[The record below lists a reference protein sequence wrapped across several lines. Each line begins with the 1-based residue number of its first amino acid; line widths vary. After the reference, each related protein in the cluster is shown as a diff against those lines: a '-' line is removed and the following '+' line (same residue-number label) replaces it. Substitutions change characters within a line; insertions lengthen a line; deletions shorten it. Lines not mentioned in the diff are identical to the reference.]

1 MNKYKETANTVIE
14 KFYNGEATF
23 QEVIKFQELQ
33 KKAEEEEAEKPI
45 NQILE
50 VLKEAGSNMLFLWVI
65 TVGIGLGLIPLALIL
80 KAIGIS

>member
-14 KFYNGEATF
+14 KFCNGEATF

-45 NQILE
+45 NQLLD
-50 VLKEAGSNMLFLWVI
+50 VLKEAGSGMLLLWAI
-65 TVGIGLGLIPLALIL
+65 TVGIGLGLMPLALIL

>member
-33 KKAEEEEAEKPI
+33 KKPKKKKPKS
-45 NQILE
+45 L
-50 VLKEAGSNMLFLWVI
+50 
-65 TVGIGLGLIPLALIL
+65 
-80 KAIGIS
+80 